1 MVFLKQGQII
11 ERLEEDIAE
20 FSIGYT
26 LLFQAALNGFFG
38 NEVVDGKIKYKI
50 ANVELVLS

>member
-1 MVFLKQGQII
+1 MKMGITGVWRGQLTSLGLSQ
-11 ERLEEDIAE
+11 R
-20 FSIGYT
+20 
-26 LLFQAALNGFFG
+26 